1 MSGGVRAVSFTRHGV
16 GAARLAVQREAFRA
30 ACAERGWVAGGEVCQ
45 IGAGGGKGR
54 AWAAV
59 RRLVRSRRYDVVVV
73 DGLDT
78 IGATE
83 REIARELVLLRHA
96 GVRLLVASTGW
107 DTVNPMV
114 SDLLVGALRTVAVEA
129 GAVAA

>member
-1 MSGGVRAVSFTRHGV
+1 MSDGVRAVSFTRHGV

-45 IGAGGGKGR
+45 IGTGGGRGR

-59 RRLVRSRRYDVVVV
+59 RRLVLARRYDVVVV
-73 DGLDT
+73 DSLDT

-83 REIARELVLLRHA
+83 RDVARELVLLRHA
-96 GVRLLVASTGW
+96 GVRLLDAEFGW
-107 DTVNPMV
+107 DTAEVDSFGPGFGQF
-114 SDLLVGALRTVAVEA
+114 GASVALS
-129 GAVAA
+129 GVAA

>member
-1 MSGGVRAVSFTRHGV
+1 MSDGVRAVSFTRHGV
-16 GAARLAVQREAFRA
+16 GAARLAAQRETFRA
-30 ACAERGWVAGGEVCQ
+30 ACADRGWLAGGEVCQ
-45 IGAGGGKGR
+45 IGTGGGQGR

-73 DGLDT
+73 DSLDT

-96 GVRLLVASTGW
+96 GVRLLVAQFGW
-107 DTVNPMV
+107 DTAE
-114 SDLLVGALRTVAVEA
+114 VGSFGPGFGQFGASVALA
-129 GAVAA
+129 GVAA